1 MKSKKIQKLTETI
14 LDEALVDM
22 KKNIKKALTCGA
34 LDTEAWDE
42 KNAPMIL
49 PKIIAIAVLESEANQ
64 YKAEG
69 TSFEKQVS
77 KDVKNL
83 KFFI

>member
-1 MKSKKIQKLTETI
+1 MIPEHWTKLSGDTVQVGLVGFTCPT
-14 LDEALVDM
+14 ALEVKT

-69 TSFEKQVS
+69 TPFE
-77 KDVKNL
+77 
-83 KFFI
+83 